1 MPQVR
6 LFKNSK
12 MDFVAYGGPPGA
24 ARIAH
29 LIGNSSRIA
38 GDCDAG
44 GGNLYVGH
52 GAA

>member
-1 MPQVR
+1 MPEVR
-6 LFKNSK
+6 PFKKSET
-12 MDFVAYGGPPGA
+12 DFVAYGGPPGA

-38 GDCDAG
+38 RDCGAG
-44 GGNLYVGH
+44 GGNPYDGD